1 MPIVLV
7 AVAGGF
13 VVGSFLNVVVYRVPR
28 RESLSRPRSHCPSCG
43 SLVAGYDNIPVV
55 SWVVLR
61 GRCRRC
67 KAAISLRYPAVEAAT
82 AALFG
87 GAALRYGAH
96 PVLGAACAVLAGL
109 VALAGVA
116 WDARSARSAAV
127 PAQGPASSTF
137 ARSSLT
143 IAGTTA
149 LLSTAFVSAAIVVD
163 HDLVGVAWAAG
174 GAALAALVLG
184 YGGDHQSRADD
195 GGRGHSLLAGVRGR
209 CTGLAA
215 AGPLIGWE
223 RAPVLATGVGAVGLV
238 LAVDAVVRSKAGRSG
253 GEADGERG
261 ASPGGIAAMATA
273 AVLAATVLWGGSGA

>member
-163 HDLVGVAWAAG
+163 HDIVGVAWAAG

-253 GEADGERG
+253 GEADRERG